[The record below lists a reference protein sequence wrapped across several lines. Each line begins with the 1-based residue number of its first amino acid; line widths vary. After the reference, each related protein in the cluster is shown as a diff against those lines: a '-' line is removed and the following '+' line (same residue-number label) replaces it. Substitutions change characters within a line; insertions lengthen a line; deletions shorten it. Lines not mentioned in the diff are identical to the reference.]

1 MNGNWT
7 WTNFFANHPELE
19 MENIKSAMADI
30 AQPCSDLLLK
40 CKIRNL
46 VDGVEVSSLSCII

>member
-1 MNGNWT
+1 MADNWM
-7 WTNFFANHPELE
+7 WTSFFENHPELE
-19 MENIKSAMADI
+19 IGDIKSIMADI

-46 VDGVEVSSLSCII
+46 VDGVEVSSLFCL